1 MKLSPDTEYVCLSVR
16 CIIDNRA
23 HCDLLIDGL
32 RVVTRPVLLVNTA
45 VHWGDGNGLFNA
57 IARLCESACD

>member
-1 MKLSPDTEYVCLSVR
+1 MCLSVR
-16 CIIDNRA
+16 CTIDNRA